1 MTPPNKS
8 DANILRTALRGAKP
22 QVLRAAAYTFV
33 SGTLMLAPSW
43 FMFEVYGRVLD
54 SRNMRTLWMLLLAV
68 VLVYLIIEFID
79 LLRARL
85 MHQAATTMDA
95 QVRHKLFDAVFAVN
109 LHRPSPGN
117 VQPFNDLKTLREFMA
132 SPPVFAIMDIPAAVM
147 FLGLLYV
154 LGPWLGVMATVG
166 ALLQVLIAWSTERRT
181 MPVLGEASKA
191 SMSAQA
197 YAGSALRNAQ
207 VIESMGMLG
216 SVYRRWVDRQRKFI
230 SLQSQASDVGGLNAV
245 GAKIIQQMQGSL
257 LLGGACWL
265 ALHNQLWGGPGMMI
279 VASILGGRALQPL
292 AQLVSQWRNV
302 VQAREAYT
310 RLDKLLAGVPQAE
323 PGMSLPRPQG
333 VLTVE
338 QVVAGAPAAQGP
350 SPAILKGAN
359 LSARPGEVVAVI
371 GPSAAGKSTLARV
384 LVGVWPAVSGKVR
397 LDGADVF
404 TWNKEELG
412 PHIGYLPQGVE
423 LFDGTI
429 AENIARF
436 GPVDRDLVR
445 LAAEEVGLI
454 DMIEALPE
462 GFDTRVGD
470 EAAVLSGGQRQR
482 VALARALYAQPQVV
496 VLDEPNASLD
506 ESGEKALL
514 QCLQRLKARGATVIA
529 ITHRS
534 TLLPAADKVAVLH
547 DGQVAAFGPRDDVL
561 AALKKANEQARARP
575 AGMPVSAAP
584 VLGAQGAR
592 S

>member
-1 MTPPNKS
+1 MSPPNKTEVS
-8 DANILRTALRGAKP
+8 ALRLALRDMKP
-22 QVLRAAAYTFV
+22 QLLRAASYTFI

-68 VLVYLIIEFID
+68 VLVYLIIEAID
-79 LLRARL
+79 LLRARI
-85 MHQAATTMDA
+85 MHHAATAMDA
-95 QVRHKLFDAVFAVN
+95 KVRNKLFDAVFAVN
-109 LHRPSPGN
+109 LQRPNPGH
-117 VQPFNDLKTLREFMA
+117 VQPFNDLKVLREFMA

-216 SVYRRWVDRQRKFI
+216 NVYRRWVDRQRKFI
-230 SLQSQASDVGGLNAV
+230 ALQSQASDVGGLNAV
-245 GAKIIQQMQGSL
+245 GAKVIQQMQGSL

-265 ALHNQLWGGPGMMI
+265 ALHNQLLGGPAMMI

-302 VQAREAYT
+302 VQAREAFE
-310 RLDKLLAGVPQAE
+310 RLDKLLSAAPQVD
-323 PGMSLPRPQG
+323 PGMPLPRPQG

-338 QVVAGAPAAQGP
+338 QVVAGAPATQGP
-350 SPAILKGAN
+350 SPAILKGATFN
-359 LSARPGEVVAVI
+359 ARPGEVVAII

-384 LVGVWPAVSGKVR
+384 LVGVWPALSGKVR

-404 TWNKEELG
+404 SWNKEELG
-412 PHIGYLPQGVE
+412 PHVGYLPQGVE

-436 GPVDRDLVR
+436 GSVDRDLVR
-445 LAAEEVGLI
+445 AAAEDVGLT
-454 DMIEALPE
+454 DMIEALPD

-470 EAAVLSGGQRQR
+470 DAAVLSGGQRQR
-482 VALARALYAQPQVV
+482 VALARALYGQPQFV

-506 ESGEKALL
+506 EAGERALL
-514 QCLQRLKARGATVIA
+514 QCLHRLKSRGATVIA
-529 ITHRS
+529 ITHRT

-561 AALKKANEQARARP
+561 AALKKANEQARVRP
-575 AGMPVSAAP
+575 AAATAAAVP
-584 VLGAQGAR
+584 ALGTQGAR